1 MVAKLEPP
9 WRVVAESLMSVFHAG
24 PWTDALACGAQVIPG
39 LLNYGDTPEIG
50 SLIAPRQAVWE
61 VGSRDQLISPKWA
74 EGALARLR
82 RAHAAYG
89 AEDKLL
95 VDRFEGSHQWS
106 GRVAYPLLK
115 KVLG

>member
-1 MVAKLEPP
+1 MTMADN
-9 WRVVAESLMSVFHAG
+9 WRGADMLSL
-24 PWTDALACGAQVIPG
+24 
-39 LLNYGDTPEIG
+39 PEIG
-50 SLIAPRQAVWE
+50 SLIAPRQVVWE